1 MASSQ
6 KPTFILSDFC
16 FLKQDYAWTIPN
28 FKDVIKMFT
37 KQCLYGPEMEFT
49 IPNTGEKVLW
59 KLYMR
64 VDENG
69 QNIDVTVLADF
80 CNESSGVYGIQIIVS
95 GTKNYAIN
103 CYRKLM
109 PSSLDTL
116 NVDHLKYSDDSGFV
130 NLINYS
136 RSPKPPQLMEINC
149 KLRAYN
155 LSEPSKHQS
164 SLAPTYLKKFGTP
177 AYSYS
182 CDLIL
187 AFNKDRKEGLY
198 TDAVLKWGKKEYK
211 VHKVILAMESDV
223 FKSQF
228 DEGNEVDLND
238 PDLDDDLVEAL
249 VTGVYTGEIE
259 PEFTL
264 KLLPIFCKYGF
275 NNLKNICE
283 EKLSNDLNLKN
294 VLQYLVLADQHNANI
309 LKNNCIGFCEC
320 NFAAIKNTKYW
331 EEFLKSEHSELKRSL
346 CHALLTT
353 D

>member
-28 FKDVIKMFT
+28 FKDAIEMFT
-37 KQCLYGPEMEFT
+37 EQCLYGPEMEFT

-69 QNIDVTVLADF
+69 QNFDVTVLADF
-80 CNESSGVYGIQIIVS
+80 SNKSSGIYGIQIIVS
-95 GTKNYAIN
+95 GTQKYAIN

-116 NVDHLKYSDDSGFV
+116 NVDHLKYVKGEV
-130 NLINYS
+130 NYFFS
-136 RSPKPPQLMEINC
+136 TMVHPPQFMKINC

-155 LSEPSKHQS
+155 LSEPSQHLS
-164 SLAPTYLKKFGTP
+164 SLAPTYLKKFDIP
-177 AYSYS
+177 AYLYS

-198 TDAVLKWGKKEYK
+198 TDAVLKKGEKVFK
-211 VHKVILAMESDV
+211 VHKVILATESDF
-223 FKSQF
+223 FKSRF
-228 DEGNEVDLND
+228 DEGSDVDLND

-249 VTGVYTGEIE
+249 VTGVYTGNIE

-264 KLLPIFCKYGF
+264 KLLPIFGKYGF

-294 VLQYLVLADQHNANI
+294 VLQYLVLADQHKASI
-309 LKNNCIGFCEC
+309 LENNCIGFCEC

-331 EEFLKSEHSELKRSL
+331 EEFLESEHSELKRSL